1 MAKVPS
7 GQTIASYQSS
17 LADKLNNSDN
27 GLDKATNQAILSKT
41 HNDKTIKQ
49 LKEKI
54 ELEQKSLDKLKEEL
68 QLADKLRG
76 NHEEVVRLKKEI
88 KSKQDDINKLNR
100 QGVDYLEKTVS
111 NIIDITS
118 SYKKQLEYQTA
129 SLDKKLEMKRVEADE
144 LKSRLDVLEVLR
156 KEGKLT
162 SQMQKERKELQDKY
176 EDARKKELSLEKSI
190 NDEQEK
196 RMTFS
201 QKRAAQEER
210 IAKAQEALKQSIIK
224 RDAVLND
231 KNATDTEKGLAIK
244 QYNEEYRKISSTV
257 KGNKYEQSMLKLVE
271 KTGGKLD
278 KISAGISQVTSGL
291 GKMANGFDKAIDDA
305 MNVFSNYMGRVDAR
319 LYGTNLTFT
328 KMQKDIT
335 KTLGASRYVSQQ
347 KMIDNL
353 YKLTESGI
361 AFNLEYRAWLETVSD
376 RMVTTFDSLDTTL
389 TRLVRLQQADISN
402 ASLGSEAILTKFLNS
417 KFKDTSYLNNLY
429 DSVAG
434 ILIDSTSQ
442 QSATNSIG
450 YQFAIQKWLG
460 ALSSVGMSDNAVQ
473 SIATALNWLGSGNV
487 SQLNS
492 NTEAATL
499 LNLSAQKAGLSYSDM
514 LLNGTNE
521 DNINKLM
528 KAMIIQ
534 LQDISKNT
542 KGNQVVKSAWGDIL
556 NFSMSDIRAINN
568 LTNSDISSIYNTTAN
583 YSKSMSELNYQS
595 SQLGKRTSIAQQ
607 IDNVVNNT
615 LFGLGASVANNTMS
629 YGLWKGSRLIGDV
642 GTYFGGTVETVAS
655 VLSLVG
661 EMGALLSG
669 VINNTDNVRQV
680 LDFFKGITEGG
691 SGATGSGFGFQL
703 YQSRG
708 KGFTGVSGVSGG
720 SSAKSVVT
728 GTSYSGVAST
738 ASDVGGTASVNLTNN
753 ASKTKAN
760 ASTVTNNYSSVHD
773 VGDIYTELFEKQ
785 TKSIKVN
792 LVKISSSV
800 VEDIAEAMHVSK
812 IDSIEDVLTSGTVRT
827 QVDNLSDIFAS
838 TANTIRYVQGL

>member
-129 SLDKKLEMKRVEADE
+129 SLDKKLEMKKVEADE

-210 IAKAQEALKQSIIK
+210 IAKAQESLKQSIIK

-257 KGNKYEQSMLKLVE
+257 KDNKYEQNQLKLME

-278 KISAGISQVTSGL
+278 KIIGTVDSINKGISFLRTGL
-291 GKMANGFDKAIDDA
+291 DKSVDNA
-305 MNVFSNYMGRVDAR
+305 MNVFTNYMGKVDAR

-335 KTLGASRYVSQQ
+335 NTLGSSRYVSQQ

-376 RMVTTFDSLDTTL
+376 KMVTTFDSLDTTL

-402 ASLGSEAILTKFLNS
+402 ASLGSEALLTRFLNS

-434 ILIDSTSQ
+434 ILVDSTSQ

-460 ALSSVGMSDNAVQ
+460 ALSSVGMSDSAVQ

-492 NTEAATL
+492 NSQAATL

-514 LLNGTNE
+514 LLNGTNA

-528 KAMIIQ
+528 KAMVIQ

-556 NFSMSDIRAINN
+556 NFSMSDMRAINN
-568 LTNSDISSIYNTTAN
+568 LTSSDISSIYNTKAT
-583 YSKSMSELNYQS
+583 YSSSIKELNNQTSYIS
-595 SQLGKRTSIAQQ
+595 KRTSTAEQ
-607 IDNVVNNT
+607 IDNVINNT
-615 LFGLGASVANNTMS
+615 LFGVGAGIASSPARYM
-629 YGLWKGSRLIGDV
+629 GWKAGGILNDV
-642 GTYFGGTVETVAS
+642 GDRVGGLAGKVIKGLGSISS
-655 VLSLVG
+655 VISAARPLANALTNLMDNGISQTGNGAVG
-661 EMGALLSG
+661 
-669 VINNTDNVRQV
+669 N
-680 LDFFKGITEGG
+680 
-691 SGATGSGFGFQL
+691 GFGFQL

-708 KGFTGVSGVSGG
+708 KGFTGVAGVAGG

-738 ASDVGGTASVNLTNN
+738 ASDIGGTASINLTKN
-753 ASKTKAN
+753 ATKTSAN
-760 ASTVTNNYSSVHD
+760 SSTVTNQSSSVRD
-773 VGDIYTELFEKQ
+773 AEDIYTELFEKQ

>member
-1 MAKVPS
+1 MAKIPS

-41 HNDKTIKQ
+41 YNDKNIKQ

-54 ELEQKSLDKLKEEL
+54 DLEQKSLDKLKEEL

-118 SYKKQLEYQTA
+118 GYKKQLEYQTA

-144 LKSRLDVLEVLR
+144 LKSRLDALEVLR
-156 KEGKLT
+156 KEGALT
-162 SQMQKERKELQDKY
+162 SQMQKERKELQGKY
-176 EDARKKELSLEKSI
+176 EEARKRELSLEKSI
-190 NDEQEK
+190 HDEEEK
-196 RMTFS
+196 RMTLS

-210 IAKAQEALKQSIIK
+210 ISKAQKDLKESIIK

-231 KNATDTEKGLAIK
+231 KNATDTEKGLAIR
-244 QYNEEYRKISSTV
+244 QYNEEYKKISGTL
-257 KGNKYEQSMLKLVE
+257 KDNKYEQSQLKLME

-278 KISAGISQVTSGL
+278 KIVEGVNSINKGINYLRTGL
-291 GKMANGFDKAIDDA
+291 DKSVDNA
-305 MNVFSNYMGRVDAR
+305 MNVFTNYMGRVDAR

-328 KMQKDIT
+328 KMQKDISN
-335 KTLGASRYVSQQ
+335 TLGSSRYVSQQ

-353 YKLTESGI
+353 YRLTESGI
-361 AFNLEYRAWLETVSD
+361 AFNLEYRAWLETVSEK
-376 RMVTTFDSLDTTL
+376 MVTTFDSLDQTL
-389 TRLVRLQQADISN
+389 TRLVRLQQADVSN

-417 KFKDTSYLNNLY
+417 KFKDTSYLNSLY
-429 DSVAG
+429 DTVAG

-450 YQFAIQKWLG
+450 YQFSIQKWLG
-460 ALSSVGMSDNAVQ
+460 ALSSVGMSDNAIQ

-492 NTEAATL
+492 NSQASTL
-499 LNLSAQKAGLSYSDM
+499 LNLSAQKAGLSYADM
-514 LLNGTNE
+514 LLKGTNE

-534 LQDISKNT
+534 LQDISRNT

-568 LTNSDISSIYNTTAN
+568 LTNSDISSIYNTKAN
-583 YSKSMSELNYQS
+583 YSTSISELNNQTNYLS
-595 SQLGKRTSIAQQ
+595 KRTSTAEQ
-607 IDNVVNNT
+607 IDNVINNT
-615 LFGLGASVANNTMS
+615 LFGIGADIASSPARYM
-629 YGLWKGSRLIGDV
+629 GWKAGGILNDV
-642 GTYFGGTVETVAS
+642 GNRVGGLAGKFIKGVGSISS
-655 VLSLVG
+655 VISAARPLANALTNLMDNGISQTGNGAVG
-661 EMGALLSG
+661 
-669 VINNTDNVRQV
+669 N
-680 LDFFKGITEGG
+680 
-691 SGATGSGFGFQL
+691 GFGFQL

-708 KGFTGVSGVSGG
+708 KGFTGVGGVSGG
-720 SSAKSVVT
+720 SSAKAKLT

-738 ASDVGGTASVNLTNN
+738 ASDIGGTASVNLTNN
-753 ASKTKAN
+753 ANKTSAN
-760 ASTVTNNYSSVHD
+760 ASTVANKATSGRD
-773 VGDIYTELFEKQ
+773 VDDIYKELFEKQ

-792 LVKISSSV
+792 VVKLSSSII
-800 VEDIAEAMHVSK
+800 EDIAEAMHVK
-812 IDSIEDVLTSGTVRT
+812 KLDNIEDILSNGTINT
-827 QVDNLSDIFAS
+827 NIDNLSDVFATTAS
-838 TANTIRYVQGL
+838 TIQFVQGL